1 MSKDTCLKKVCNS
14 QFSRCAAANPPEA
27 SGLIRGGTRGGPT
40 LGHVVNWF
48 RRARERIEVPRL
60 TPRSEQRPT
69 AKVDLA
75 ELTPS
80 LTAFLG
86 NAAYL
91 QLSFFE
97 TIGRATSIAPT
108 LAAKETLAKVAARAL
123 DKHRKLIAELERRGD
138 DPVQA
143 MEPFAAGV
151 HEFQRVTRGNDWYEV
166 LVSCYVTAGFLD
178 DFFVRLGAGL
188 SGEAGTRAVAILRS
202 DAESPEL
209 VALVIDA
216 IGANPRLSSRLA
228 MWGRRLVGDT
238 MLVARHALV
247 LGPNHDTDE
256 ARIEPVFTELIAAH
270 TRRMDNLGLTA

>member
-1 MSKDTCLKKVCNS
+1 
-14 QFSRCAAANPPEA
+14 
-27 SGLIRGGTRGGPT
+27 
-40 LGHVVNWF
+40 VVNWF

-69 AKVDLA
+69 SKVDLA

-80 LTAFLG
+80 LTAYLG
-86 NAAYL
+86 HAAYL

-97 TIGRATSIAPT
+97 TLGRATSIAPT
-108 LAAKETLAKVAARAL
+108 LAAKEVLARVAGRTL
-123 DKHRKLIAELERRGD
+123 DKHRKLVAELERRGD
-138 DPVQA
+138 DPVAA

-151 HEFQRVTRGNDWYEV
+151 HEFQRVTRGNDWYET

-188 SGEAGTRAVAILRS
+188 NGEAGSRAVGILRT

-209 VALVIDA
+209 VSLVIEA
-216 IGANPRLSSRLA
+216 IAANPRLSSRLA

-238 MLVARHALV
+238 MLVARRALV

>member
-1 MSKDTCLKKVCNS
+1 
-14 QFSRCAAANPPEA
+14 
-27 SGLIRGGTRGGPT
+27 
-40 LGHVVNWF
+40 VVNWF

-80 LTAFLG
+80 LVAYLG
-86 NAAYL
+86 HAAYL

-97 TIGRATSIAPT
+97 TLSRATAIAPT
-108 LAAKETLAKVAARAL
+108 LEAKEVLARVAGRAL
-123 DKHRKLIAELERRGD
+123 DKHRKLVAELQRREVE
-138 DPVQA
+138 PVEA
-143 MEPFAAGV
+143 MAPFSAGV
-151 HEFQRVTRGNDWYEV
+151 HEFQRVTRGNDWYET
-166 LVSCYVTAGFLD
+166 LVTCYVTAGFLD

-188 SGEAGTRAVAILRS
+188 SGEAGSRAVAILRQ
-202 DAESPEL
+202 DLEAKEL
-209 VALVIDA
+209 VDLVLDA
-216 IGANPRLSSRLA
+216 VGANPRLSSRLA

-238 MLVARHALV
+238 MLVARSALV
-247 LGPNHDTDE
+247 LGANHDTEE